1 MNSLSNCSCGDD
13 AGYHQPGCPS
23 HIQQTEPTAGSK
35 CESHSCDACGGSANY
50 DESGDKIV
58 CACFQVTESAVITA
72 VATWN
77 LSSVKDLCRFT
88 NAGAGCTACRL
99 RLKKYL
105 VRQSA
110 PPAMQPTAMQSA
122 AMHSAATMQ

>member
-1 MNSLSNCSCGDD
+1 MNSLSNCSCGSD
-13 AGYHQPGCPS
+13 AGYHLPGCPS
-23 HIQQTEPTAGSK
+23 HVRNPEQVEPSK
-35 CESHSCDACGGSANY
+35 CETHSCDACGGHASY

-58 CACFQVTESAVITA
+58 CSCFQVTESAVIQA

-77 LSSVKDLCRFT
+77 LTSVKELCRFT

-105 VRQSA
+105 VRHAAPVAMQQSA
-110 PPAMQPTAMQSA
+110 SVQ
-122 AMHSAATMQ
+122 